1 MPVVLKP
8 KQSSE
13 SSEFFLIVRSVLQP
27 RSADAVGV
35 RTRAWLEPSHTLNCE
50 VECWMVMNDLVFAQQ
65 PTNFSDGIGD
75 GIVEFI
81 AYPRMTNTKQ
91 QCSKMFPAKKSLTIE
106 WE

>member
-1 MPVVLKP
+1 
-8 KQSSE
+8 
-13 SSEFFLIVRSVLQP
+13 
-27 RSADAVGV
+27 
-35 RTRAWLEPSHTLNCE
+35 
-50 VECWMVMNDLVFAQQ
+50 MVMNDLVFAQQ